1 MANLLSL
8 KRRINAAQNVS
19 KTTRAMQMIAIS
31 KLKKAQDATLS
42 GRPYVE
48 KLVSFSQNLSDK
60 LETDYIHEYMKEPIG
75 ENKTLVLIFSP
86 DKGLC
91 GGMNTN
97 LIREVINFD
106 SLHSDNIYLTVGKK
120 TETAV
125 VNLKK
130 QLVASFKFGTTL
142 PSFDMVL
149 PIVKIIDEYFLS
161 KKIGSVKIISTNFL
175 SVFFQKPKI
184 TNVLPIEFP
193 KPVLQPAS
201 PASVR
206 GVPSR
211 GEQGGE
217 NIISNPFVLFDIAPE
232 KLLPPLLRH
241 FLEMTIYQ
249 QMLESFASE
258 QGARMV
264 AMQNATNNALEIVQ
278 DLKLEYNKGR
288 QEKITNEILDIGGAA
303 FTFAYEY

>member
-1 MANLLSL
+1 MATLLSL
-8 KRRINAAQNVS
+8 RRRIRAAQNVS

-31 KLKKAQDATLS
+31 KLKKAQNATLS

-48 KLVSFSQNLSDK
+48 KLSAISRNLSSKLDDK
-60 LETDYIHEYMKEPIG
+60 YIHEYMEKPES
-75 ENKTLVLIFSP
+75 ENKNLVLVFSP

-91 GGMNTN
+91 GSLNTN
-97 LIREVINFD
+97 LIREIVNFD
-106 SLHSDNIYLTVGKK
+106 SLHSDSVYLTVGKK
-120 TETAV
+120 TESTI

-130 QLVASFKFGTTL
+130 ELIASFKFGTTL

-161 KKIGSVKIISTNFL
+161 KKVGNVKIISTSFL
-175 SVFFQKPKI
+175 SVFSQKPKI
-184 TNVLPIEFP
+184 TDILPIEFP
-193 KPVLQPAS
+193 KPESS
-201 PASVR
+201 P
-206 GVPSR
+206 
-211 GEQGGE
+211 
-217 NIISNPFVLFDIAPE
+217 FTLFEPTPQV
-232 KLLPPLLRH
+232 LLPSLLRH

-264 AMQNATNNALEIVQ
+264 AMQNATDNALEIIQ

-288 QEKITNEILDIGGAA
+288 QEKITNEILDIGGAT
-303 FTFAYEY
+303 FTTIS